1 MIQITEKDFNKLR
14 KELGLAFVGLG
25 EYSATLEDPDV
36 CQKHLSKMYEIMNK
50 YSEKNKEE

>member
-1 MIQITEKDFNKLR
+1 MVQITKTDFNKLR
-14 KELGLAFVGLG
+14 KELGLAFIGLG

-50 YSEKNKEE
+50 YTGTNKEE